1 MEGSKKERKEE
12 KGEEKEKAESKETG
26 YVVAL
31 LVGESVFIKS
41 PRNVF
46 LPVRSAGLIC
56 CLLPRTLPFG
66 NKSRHAQDGQG
77 NPTWLLVKFEF

>member
-1 MEGSKKERKEE
+1 MMEGSKKERKEE

-46 LPVRSAGLIC
+46 LPRKVSRSHM
-56 CLLPRTLPFG
+56 LLATPHPSF
-66 NKSRHAQDGQG
+66 
-77 NPTWLLVKFEF
+77 W